1 MATKKSTK
9 TIPNFEKA
17 LKQLE
22 TIVDKME
29 NQELSLEQ
37 SLNQFEEGIGLA
49 NQCQKALADAKQKV
63 EKLMAEQDLDEE
75 S

>member
-49 NQCQKALADAKQKV
+49 NQCQKP
-63 EKLMAEQDLDEE
+63 
-75 S
+75 